1 MIFKVF
7 LKLELVELFQILFN
21 HINSLP
27 FQIKKIHIYHDTP
40 DTHRQTWIKIT
51 STLKSAT
58 VSTVSPSICHEVMG
72 LDAMILVF

>member
-51 STLKSAT
+51 STLHT
-58 VSTVSPSICHEVMG
+58 TQQYN
-72 LDAMILVF
+72 ILVSK

>member
-7 LKLELVELFQILFN
+7 LKLELVELFQLLFN

-40 DTHRQTWIKIT
+40 DTHKQTWIKIT
-51 STLKSAT
+51 STLHT
-58 VSTVSPSICHEVMG
+58 THC
-72 LDAMILVF
+72 

>member
-7 LKLELVELFQILFN
+7 LKLELVELFQILCN

-27 FQIKKIHIYHDTP
+27 FQIKKIRIYQDTP

-51 STLKSAT
+51 STLHT
-58 VSTVSPSICHEVMG
+58 TQRYN
-72 LDAMILVF
+72 ILVSK